1 MYYRHELDYVY
12 PDRCD
17 EHMIEVPH
25 LRDVVV
31 DEQYPYLDKS
41 FIYKCKR
48 ALYWFVS
55 TCILSWLLYITHGLR
70 IHGKEHLRKNRE
82 ILEKGPIT
90 ISNHV
95 FYWDFCCIQKAM
107 GPRLGHFPAWRT
119 NLEGPNGPLIR
130 MAGGIPI
137 PVDNIRALKKFKVA
151 MDEVLESRTWM
162 HFYPEG
168 SMWMFYPDVRPFKK
182 AVFQYAVRYDRP
194 VIPMGFSFRP
204 RKGITK
210 LFTDVPQVDLH
221 IGAPLYPDHSLSPME
236 ATRKLQKE
244 AYHVVQGLCG
254 IHPGDP
260 TYNTDQEITNYQK
273 TM

>member
-17 EHMIEVPH
+17 AHMIDVPH

-31 DEQYPYLDKS
+31 DEHYPFIDRS
-41 FIYKCKR
+41 FAAKCKR
-48 ALYWFVS
+48 IVYWFVS
-55 TCILSWLLYITHGLR
+55 TCILSWLLCITHGLR
-70 IHGKEHLRKNRE
+70 VYGRENLRKNKE
-82 ILEKGPIT
+82 LLKNGPIT

-95 FYWDFCCIQKAM
+95 FYWDFCCIQKVM
-107 GPRLGHFPAWRT
+107 LGRLGRFPAWRI

-137 PVDNIRALKKFKVA
+137 PVDNLAALKKFKAA
-151 MDEVLESRTWM
+151 MDEVLQSKTWL

-168 SMWMFYPDVRPFKK
+168 SMWMFYPDIRPLKK

-194 VIPMGFSFRP
+194 ILPMTFSFRP
-204 RKGITK
+204 RTGITK
-210 LFTDVPQVDLH
+210 LFTQKPEVDLH
-221 IGAPLYPDHSLSPME
+221 IGAPMFPDKTLSPLE
-236 ATRKLQKE
+236 ATRKMQRDALHIMQ
-244 AYHVVQGLCG
+244 VMND

-260 TYNTDQEITNYQK
+260 CYITDQDPANYKK

>member
-1 MYYRHELDYVY
+1 MYYRHTLDYVY

-17 EHMIEVPH
+17 AHMIDVPH

-31 DEQYPYLDKS
+31 DEHYPYLDRS
-41 FIYKCKR
+41 FLARCKR

-55 TCILSWLLYITHGLR
+55 TCILSWLLYISHGLR
-70 IHGKEHLRKNRE
+70 IHGRENLRKHKAVLKN
-82 ILEKGPIT
+82 GPIT

-95 FYWDFCCIQKAM
+95 FYWDFCCLQKVM
-107 GPRLGHFPAWRT
+107 LGRLGRFPAWRI

-137 PVDNIRALKKFKVA
+137 PEDNLPALKKFKAA
-151 MDEVLESRTWM
+151 MDQVLESKTWL

-168 SMWMFYPDVRPFKK
+168 SMWMYYPDIRPFKK
-182 AVFQYAVRYDRP
+182 AVFRYAVCYDRP

-210 LFTDVPQVDLH
+210 LFTNVPQVDLH
-221 IGAPLYPDHSLSPME
+221 IGEPLYPDKSLSPME
-236 ATRKLQKE
+236 ATRKLQDQ
-244 AYHVVQGLCG
+244 ALHAVQTLCG
-254 IHPGDP
+254 IVPGDP
-260 TYNTDQEITNYQK
+260 GYITDQDPANYQK